1 MLVDRSISLS
11 LSLLGHSKSL
21 SGIIVR
27 VLAFELAQQT
37 DIEYT
42 PIGSLLDELYIY
54 SSLLSVACLICF
66 QYCSLRLLY
75 QLLYHCCDL
84 LLY

>member
-1 MLVDRSISLS
+1 MTCVGLTSLS
-11 LSLLGHSKSL
+11 LSLSQDIVSESL
-21 SGIIVR
+21 RGITVR
-27 VLAFELAQQT
+27 ALAQQS

-54 SSLLSVACLICF
+54 SLLLSVACLICF

-84 LLY
+84 LLD